1 MRLRATEVKQGSTR
15 FYLFKCKAS
24 ELWGFSQINQRQ
36 EDKDE
41 GYQRV
46 LSRSRV
52 QKLKDF
58 VASDNAIPGAI
69 IVSFDR
75 ASYGRGMIEIPDVED
90 AGWII
95 DGQHRAA
102 GAERAAREGHDIELA
117 VVGFIGLTI
126 EEQTDYFVTINR
138 EAKGV
143 PSSLYIDLLKQ
154 LPRRKTEK
162 ERLEERIA
170 DISKIL
176 TRDPESVFYERIV
189 STTSPTSGQVS
200 LTNFARKTRPIL
212 HPTTGI
218 LGTYALPEQGK
229 IIENYFR
236 GIKSAFPKSF
246 SQKVFFRTLGFGA
259 MWRAFPL
266 VFSASLNQSGG
277 GFTVHDVAHVLGR
290 VPDFEFDE
298 WKRLGSGSAAEIQAG
313 DDIVAE
319 LKDALEAE
327 GDTGSA
333 IRL

>member
-1 MRLRATEVKQGSTR
+1 MRIRATEVRQGSAR

-24 ELWGFSQINQRQ
+24 ELWEFSQINQRQ

-52 QKLKDF
+52 QKLRDF
-58 VASDNAIPGAI
+58 ISSDNAIPGAI
-69 IVSFDR
+69 IVSFDQ
-75 ASYGRGMIEIPDVED
+75 AKYSRGTIEIPDAED

-176 TRDPESVFYERIV
+176 TRDSESVFYERIV
-189 STTSPTSGQVS
+189 STTSPKSGQVS
-200 LTNFARKTRPIL
+200 LTNFARRTRPVL

-229 IIENYFR
+229 IIDNYFR

-246 SQKVFFRTLGFGA
+246 SQNLYFRTLGFGA

-266 VFSASLNQSGG
+266 VFSASLNRSGG
-277 GFTVHDVAHVLGR
+277 GFTVQDVANVLGR
-290 VPDFEFDE
+290 VPDFDFAG
-298 WKRLGSGSAAEIQAG
+298 WRKLGTGSAAETQAG
-313 DDIVAE
+313 DDLVAE

>member
-1 MRLRATEVKQGSTR
+1 MRIRAIEVRQGNAR

-24 ELWGFSQINQRQ
+24 ALWGFSQINQRQ

-58 VASDNAIPGAI
+58 IVSKNAIPGAI
-69 IVSFDR
+69 IVSFDK
-75 ASYGRGMIEIPDVED
+75 ASYHRGMIEIPDTED

-102 GAERAAREGHDIELA
+102 GAQRAAGEGHDIELA

-126 EEQTDYFVTINR
+126 EQQTDYFVTINR

-176 TRDPESVFYERIV
+176 TRDSESVFYERIV
-189 STTSPTSGQVS
+189 STTSPTAGQVS
-200 LTNFARKTRPIL
+200 LTNFARKTRQIL
-212 HPTTGI
+212 HPTSGI

-236 GIKSAFPKSF
+236 GIKLAFPKTF
-246 SQKVFFRTLGFGA
+246 SQNMFFRTLGFGA

-266 VFSASLNQSGG
+266 VFSVSLKQSGG
-277 GFTVHDVAHVLGR
+277 GFTVQDVANVLGQ
-290 VPDFEFDE
+290 VPDFDFDG
-298 WKRLGSGSAAEIQAG
+298 WRKLGTGSAAEIQAG
-313 DDIVAE
+313 EDLLAE

-327 GDTGSA
+327 GASGSA